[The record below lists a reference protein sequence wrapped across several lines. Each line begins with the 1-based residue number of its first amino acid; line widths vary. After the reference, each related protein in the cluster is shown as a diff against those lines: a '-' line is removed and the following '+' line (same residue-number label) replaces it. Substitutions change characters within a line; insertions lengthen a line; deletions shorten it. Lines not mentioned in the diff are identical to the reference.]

1 MWSCASQRAART
13 SRIHCSNRHDNWELP
28 VRQRRRLLW
37 WGFFFFFLH
46 FNKKNLTRFALQLCK
61 CYTWSPWCCFLELVK
76 IPQSILRIICM
87 GEIKRI
93 FLMRFKRYADI
104 SGGGLKWEAKT
115 ITIHPRVVLLADVG
129 TNPPGPL
136 QLMMRETSALD
147 TGGLC
152 PTNDLGCVSTSLF
165 LCYRSRFSFWTTA
178 GFRFFL
184 GFFWWTLRCLLSRRS
199 QIYKPIFI
207 IRSVPQPNFLKHF
220 FS

>member
-1 MWSCASQRAART
+1 MCEAVHLSEQLGLQGSTAVIGKIIGSYQRG
-13 SRIHCSNRHDNWELP
+13 RHD
-28 VRQRRRLLW
+28 VSS
-37 WGFFFFFLH
+37 GGVFLH
-46 FNKKNLTRFALQLCK
+46 FNKKDLTRFTLQVCK
-61 CYTWSPWCCFLELVK
+61 CYTWSPWCCFLELVR

-129 TNPPGPL
+129 KNPPGPL
-136 QLMMRETSALD
+136 QLMMRETSAFD

-165 LCYRSRFSFWTTA
+165 LCYRLRFTVWQSRNVWRREQLLAFVSF
-178 GFRFFL
+178 G
-184 GFFWWTLRCLLSRRS
+184 LLLVNSALS
-199 QIYKPIFI
+199 SLQMITDLQTHFHHQICA
-207 IRSVPQPNFLKHF
+207 VT
-220 FS
+220 